1 MNEVTPGLFDISA
14 LIVPF
19 IVLIVGLIA
28 WFFVN
33 RISVRAN
40 TQIVLLEALLDQQKR
55 QNALL
60 RRLCEAN
67 GSHESD
73 KPKAAAVSTT
83 SAEDEDDEDES
94 LVRLVAER

>member
-1 MNEVTPGLFDISA
+1 MNDVTPGLFSLSA

-19 IVLIVGLIA
+19 ITLVVGLIA

-40 TQIVLLEALLDQQKR
+40 TQIALLEALLDQQKR

-60 RRLCEAN
+60 RRLCEAQAPQV
-67 GSHESD
+67 ES
-73 KPKAAAVSTT
+73 PSRPAAV
-83 SAEDEDDEDES
+83 AGDDDEEDPS